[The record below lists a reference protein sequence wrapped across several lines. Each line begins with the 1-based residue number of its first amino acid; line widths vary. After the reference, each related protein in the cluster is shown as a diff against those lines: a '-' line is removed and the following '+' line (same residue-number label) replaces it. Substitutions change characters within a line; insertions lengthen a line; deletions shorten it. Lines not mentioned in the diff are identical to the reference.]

1 MRNLRRW
8 TNKLSI
14 LLKPHK
20 EVPVLRWTAAHPWEM
35 SKERMIILSIGLATF
50 GLGDAL
56 VIASGLGN
64 APWSVLAQGLA
75 IRLGI
80 SIGVATV
87 MVGVG
92 VLTLWIPL
100 RRRIGIGTIL
110 NILIISI
117 FIDIGLALFPKP
129 IGLGF
134 EIFYLLIGITLVGLG
149 SALYL
154 SCGLGAGPRDG
165 LMTGLNE
172 KTGIRIGRIRLFLEL
187 SVLTLGALLGGT
199 VGLGTALFALLIGQS
214 IAIWLGVVSRTTSR

>member
-1 MRNLRRW
+1 M
-8 TNKLSI
+8 
-14 LLKPHK
+14 
-20 EVPVLRWTAAHPWEM
+20 
-35 SKERMIILSIGLATF
+35 GLAIF

-64 APWSVLAQGLA
+64 APWSVLAQGLSF
-75 IRLGI
+75 RLGI
-80 SIGVATV
+80 SIGIATV
-87 MVGVG
+87 MVGV
-92 VLTLWIPL
+92 VFLTLWIPL

-117 FIDIGLALFPKP
+117 FIDIGLALFPEP
-129 IGLGF
+129 VGFGF
-134 EIFYLLIGITLVGLG
+134 EVFYLLIGITLVGLG

-172 KTGIRIGRIRLFLEL
+172 KTGIRIGRIRLFLEF

-214 IAIWLGVVSRTTSR
+214 IAIWLGVVSRTTSQ